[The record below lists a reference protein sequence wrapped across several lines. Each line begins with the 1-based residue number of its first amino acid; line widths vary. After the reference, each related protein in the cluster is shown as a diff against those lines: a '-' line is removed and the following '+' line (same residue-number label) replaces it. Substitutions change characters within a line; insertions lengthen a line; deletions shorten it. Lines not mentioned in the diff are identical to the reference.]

1 MLKASP
7 ALSCCVQSLNERPR
21 RPSRLSLPLSFPFW
35 QRKLAGRAIL
45 TESRYA
51 TRREGL
57 WRRRTRKAGAQ
68 LDAARGVSGDYAVC
82 MGPGLSQKE
91 AVA

>member
-1 MLKASP
+1 VCSHSTKDREDHFVDP
-7 ALSCCVQSLNERPR
+7 A
-21 RPSRLSLPLSFPFW
+21 LSFPFVFLW